1 MTNTSHFHQDHEAP
15 ILWPP
20 DVNSQLIGK
29 DPDAGKDRGQ
39 QRMRWLGSITDS
51 MDTDLG
57 KLQEVVKDR
66 GAWCATVC
74 GVAKSQTRIGN

>member
-15 ILWPP
+15 KLWPP

-57 KLQEVVKDR
+57 KLEEVVKDR
-66 GAWCATVC
+66 GAWCATVR
-74 GVAKSQTRIGN
+74 GVATSQT